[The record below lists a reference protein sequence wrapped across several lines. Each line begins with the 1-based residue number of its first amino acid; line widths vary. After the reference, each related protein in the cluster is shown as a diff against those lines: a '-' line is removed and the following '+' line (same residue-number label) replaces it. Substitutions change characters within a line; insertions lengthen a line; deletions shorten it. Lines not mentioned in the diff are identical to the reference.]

1 VPSDGAETAA
11 EDVAAAGAPDAASG
25 EDGEQAAMINA
36 QADYCL
42 ITSGVN
48 GGDEALFIVDKASQK
63 MVIYQIRG
71 TELVPLAG
79 TNFR

>member
-36 QADYCL
+36 AL
-42 ITSGVN
+42 SGT
-48 GGDEALFIVDKASQK
+48 
-63 MVIYQIRG
+63 MVSKKRMG
-71 TELVPLAG
+71 NETFA
-79 TNFR
+79 NA